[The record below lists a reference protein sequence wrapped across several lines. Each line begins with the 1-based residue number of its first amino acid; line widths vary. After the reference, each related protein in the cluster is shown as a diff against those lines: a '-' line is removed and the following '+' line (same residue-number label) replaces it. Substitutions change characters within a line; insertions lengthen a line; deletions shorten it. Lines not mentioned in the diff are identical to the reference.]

1 MRLKTIPWKRAAAVL
16 AAACTL
22 GTCCIAGSIAFAEDG
37 VNTATI
43 DTGKNGKTSIIIHK
57 YEAPALDATKA
68 PNNGSELVTSGKNS
82 VFKNADGTDKKPVKG
97 VKFTLWRVKKSGKT
111 PEEIDL
117 SAAEGWKK
125 IKGLESLEATSANKK
140 DANSFMTGDS
150 PEFVKYDAQGDG
162 AEKANG
168 ETCETGV
175 DGSCKF
181 ENLKMG
187 LYYIEETDVSGAQLQ
202 EKGVWKK
209 VSITKGVD
217 PFFVTTP
224 LANETTKT
232 WLYNVNVYPKN
243 DTSHDLPKKTPHD
256 APSALNIKEKNGTT
270 MSWDITI
277 PLNLIAPDTKFTTI
291 KFTDPLMKD
300 LVFDSVSNVKIS
312 KFAKD
317 SATPLTGE
325 SNFSNLTPG
334 DAAKDYTVTTDATQK
349 YTVDTKQENFTL
361 VTVNL
366 NASGLTKADT
376 LYASR
381 GTNVLKLTATIT
393 AKVKQGATKVV
404 NVINTEVNNVV
415 TGQNKDP
422 KPCVPTTEKPCDNP
436 GQSVTNFATLKV
448 TKVNEQTGTDKK
460 TLRDAEF
467 EVYAMKDK
475 NAAPTTNDNVTD
487 GKSGN
492 TKVKDVTLKT
502 DKKGEASVELF
513 VGNGDTTSKKYCIVE
528 TKAPAGYQPSNTPT
542 CYDLTIKGQA
552 DADKNNSKEVKNK
565 LSDALDKIVGA
576 LPMTGARGLVILT
589 LCGIVGIAGTF
600 FYIVMK
606 RRKEQEQE

>member
-1 MRLKTIPWKRAAAVL
+1 MRLNTNSLKRTVAVL
-16 AAACTL
+16 AAVCTL
-22 GTCCIAGSIAFAEDG
+22 GTCCIASSIAYAKDDG

-43 DTGKNGKTSIIIHK
+43 DAKQNGKTSIVIHK
-57 YEAPALDATKA
+57 YENDPAGTT
-68 PNNGSELVTSGKNS
+68 PGNGEKVNDLGNR
-82 VFKNADGTDKKPVKG
+82 KPIQG
-97 VKFTLWRVKKSGKT
+97 VKFTLWRVKKKSGT
-111 PEEIDL
+111 DAGEIDL
-117 SAAEGWKK
+117 SNADGWKK
-125 IKGLESLEATSANKK
+125 IKGLESLEAKAAKDKKTANG
-140 DANSFMTGDS
+140 FMTGDNA
-150 PEFVKYDAQGDG
+150 EFEKYDTAGDG

-168 ETCETGV
+168 QTCETGA
-175 DGSCKF
+175 DGSCSF
-181 ENLKMG
+181 PNLKMG

-202 EKGVWKK
+202 ENNVWKK

-224 LANETTKT
+224 LANETKKT
-232 WLYNVNVYPKN
+232 WLYEVNVYPKN
-243 DTSHDLPKKTPHD
+243 DTSNDLPKKTPHD
-256 APSALNIKEKNGTT
+256 TPSSLNIKEQNGTT

-277 PLNLIAPDTKFTTI
+277 PLNLVASGEKFTTI

-312 KFAKD
+312 KFKKD
-317 SATPLTGE
+317 SATPLTGNDN
-325 SNFSNLTPG
+325 SSDLTE
-334 DAAKDYTVTTDATQK
+334 ANNDYTVSTATQK
-349 YTVDTKQENFTL
+349 YTVGTKQEDFTL

-366 NASGLTKADT
+366 TGGLAKADT

-415 TGQNKDP
+415 TGQKKDP

-448 TKVNEQTGTDKK
+448 TKFNDQTGQDRK

-475 NAAPTTNDNVTD
+475 NAAPTTNDGVTSSTDNKKVD
-487 GKSGN
+487 G
-492 TKVKDVTLKT
+492 VTLKT
-502 DKKGEASVELF
+502 DKEGKASVELF

-528 TKAPAGYQPSNTPT
+528 TKAPAGYNLSNTPT
-542 CYDLTIKGQA
+542 CYDLTVESA
-552 DADKNNSKEVKNK
+552 ANAATNNSKEVVNK
-565 LSDALDKIVGA
+565 LSTALDKIVGA
-576 LPMTGARGLVILT
+576 LPMTGARGLVLLT
-589 LCGIVGIAGTF
+589 AFGIVGLGGTL
-600 FYIVMK
+600 FYIITR
-606 RRKEQEQE
+606 RRKEQEEA